1 MKEGTLKEPDRL
13 YIEKGDRDLYKGI
26 KGEDMFSGKD
36 TKELFIIALAF
47 GFKNKVRKSF
57 QNREGYV
64 RTEYLTDKDKALLYA
79 IALKEADSVDILSD
93 KEEVFKIAEEYAH
106 GGVRIL
112 HDSIGSTQ
120 FGSFSKQF
128 EKMLHEIYE
137 ELMSEM
143 V

>member
-13 YIEKGDRDLYKGI
+13 YIEKADRELYNEI

-36 TKELFIIALAF
+36 TRELFIIAAAF
-47 GFKNKVRKSF
+47 GFKNKIRKSF

-64 RTEYLTDKDKALLYA
+64 RTEYLTGKDKALLYA
-79 IALKEADSVDILSD
+79 IALKEADSVDILSN